1 MCLTFDE
8 VDAHQRPPL
17 TVKVSREMLHFLV
30 AVLDLIQ
37 LRRVGALQDPDGGG
51 SRLDRAEITL

>member
-37 LRRVGALQDPDGGG
+37 LRRVGALQDPDGGAAAG
-51 SRLDRAEITL
+51 